1 MAHHELSPSS
11 YPAWS
16 LCPHFEGGAPNAD
29 TTAGTIAHEL
39 LYKAFNGDVDLT
51 DDADVADV
59 DKDTLF
65 CVRKAFSG
73 INAIISELF
82 HGHEPWSRYHELEV
96 KSERFAGEPFGTA
109 DVIAL
114 YDNHL
119 IVVDYKHRFS
129 DRDYLPQLA
138 AYASFATDSKF
149 PLANRITLA
158 VWYGDTATYWLHE
171 TTKEECDEIALLAI
185 NQRIN
190 KDVYPRKASPWCNL
204 CKFCGGCQEA
214 FGLVDKGVAIIPKD
228 DNALATIDPSKIAPM
243 LTICATLEKRIKAFR
258 EWAKD
263 FAIANGGAILN
274 EDGTPAYAIKQKQR
288 KELDIHMIVEATK
301 GTDITPH
308 DIINACTISQKSLK
322 AMLSAKG
329 KTKAEADE
337 LIAKASILGTPTT
350 ELSKVK

>member
-16 LCPHFEGGAPNAD
+16 HCPHYEGGEANED
-29 TTAGTIAHEL
+29 THLGIVAHDL
-39 LYKAFNGDVDLT
+39 LYKAFNGDVDLANE
-51 DDADVADV
+51 ADVADV

-65 CVRKAFSG
+65 CVRRAYDG
-73 INAIISELF
+73 INAIISDLF
-82 HGHEPWSRYHELEV
+82 HGHKPWIRYHEKQV
-96 KSERFAGEPFGTA
+96 QSKSFYGTPYGTV
-109 DVIAL
+109 DVLAR
-114 YDNHL
+114 YDNH
-119 IVVDYKHRFS
+119 IVIIDYKHRYS

-185 NQRIN
+185 KKRIA
-190 KDVYPRKASPWCNL
+190 KDAYPRKASPWCNI
-204 CKFCGGCQEA
+204 CKYRGGCPEA
-214 FGLVDKGVAIIPKD
+214 LGLIDKGVAIIPKD
-228 DNALATIDPSKIAPM
+228 ADALATIDPSKIAPM
-243 LTICATLEKRIKAFR
+243 LTICSTIEKRIKAFR
-258 EWAKD
+258 KWATD

-274 EDGTPAYAIKQKQR
+274 EDGTPAYTIKQKQR
-288 KELDIHMIVEATK
+288 RELDIHLLVEATK
-301 GTDITPH
+301 DTDITPH
-308 DIINACTISQKSLK
+308 DIIDACSISQKSLK

-329 KTKAEADE
+329 KTTAEAEE
-337 LIAKASILGTPTT
+337 LIARASIIGVPTT